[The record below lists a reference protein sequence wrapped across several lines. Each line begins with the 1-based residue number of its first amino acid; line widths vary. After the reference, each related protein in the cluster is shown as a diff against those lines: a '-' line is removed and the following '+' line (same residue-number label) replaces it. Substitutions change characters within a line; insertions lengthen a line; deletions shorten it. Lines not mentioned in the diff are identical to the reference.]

1 MLFAPHQHTSSKVN
15 LRAALEKRASLKSV
29 EGTPTGSAQHYKLP
43 TKGIAVDKAERSD
56 NHSAGSESDGES
68 VDQMQ
73 PHDSTKTTAQKKLE
87 ATLLASRQ
95 EVGGVSPAHSSPV
108 DADVAQPMEKIGG
121 NLPHIPGG
129 GKAKSALSF
138 SPKKREGSEL
148 KKATPTRGR
157 VNDYDD
163 DFDSG
168 DSDVDAVPEELSE
181 GEGEGEESEEE
192 DEPAGYNPWMSFGTA
207 SSTPGSRR
215 ASPRTSPLTS
225 PTHVGGILHDN
236 SYQTPTKMA
245 ISPLTKSIRSNNSMT
260 PPPSAVTRPTS
271 GMDLGATKTP
281 STSVDVGG
289 REQLL
294 MNEQER
300 EGVKDLPEVLS
311 STTDQVAEE
320 DEGENLTGEG
330 EKEGERGASLN
341 VCLSSVTDQ
350 PRFSLQ
356 QAKKSEKES
365 ALPGILSS
373 STDQEKGGV
382 AVDGGLAD
390 EEEKGAS
397 LAASPSSAADQSLKK
412 GASFPSSLS
421 SATDQQPS
429 RRASD
434 LPKSFS
440 SATDQ
445 PLRKGTS
452 LDSYA
457 MDLQPF
463 KKEAGLPSSLSSST
477 DQPLKRGASFDVD
490 QPLKKGVSLDHFLSS
505 STGMKKGEKVPH
517 GASLTSFPSSAT
529 DPSPPSPVHKPA
541 AVSPPTKPQVRS
553 GAAIHHDDSMEGLL
567 TVDEELTDSDDN
579 DDSYDYVEE
588 VISSLAYVPTDPM
601 VTPKRRGETLSSVD
615 SPQNKE
621 RIVSSKSKK
630 VSPVD
635 GHLSTS
641 TEAQKLSTTS
651 LTPAQQTTPTKAKS
665 STPSQQVATP
675 ISDSSL
681 VPVSP
686 LSAGLA
692 ISEFTEVRNAS
703 ATEATARDEVD
714 NFSDILK
721 SDDDDDDDE
730 IEKLL
735 GEAEQLNVSQ
745 KKMTAADKRDAS
757 ELFASVIKAAE
768 ERETAEKKTVD
779 DAAIG
784 DSKQVKGEPTSQK
797 KKEDMVLDIEAQYED
812 SEWDSE
818 DEESDGESD
827 NEEEGGGA
835 GTALT
840 WLSNT
845 GLADPFL
852 SPLTSPTHSA
862 PTTPRREVKPRSQ
875 QEETAAIHTT
885 SVDAAVTISSAD
897 ADTGRESKK
906 KEEGEE
912 EKRERKVD
920 EPGREEIVSAEPGGH
935 PLERKETL
943 THLPENEKEEKKGE
957 RHTREETKSIKDDNE
972 QGQSLVRKETVT
984 HLTGVER
991 EREVPATVA
1000 AVAEPGHPLV
1010 RKETLTHL
1018 TEDKGGVDDLIQATT
1033 AAAGVHDEQGYPL
1046 ERKDT
1051 LTHLPNKK
1059 GEKDRKKDGA
1069 DSVPL
1074 KAADNEP
1081 GRPLERK
1088 VTASHLPAEKGKKEG
1103 LHSAVQQHPR
1113 SLGLA
1118 VSPGRHIKPMGVVT
1132 GRGLVSRLTDGN
1144 DTEEDATAFTNTESE
1159 VRKLQKINFM
1169 TLYLESYRRSRNF
1182 RR

>member
-56 NHSAGSESDGES
+56 DHSAGSESDGES
-68 VDQMQ
+68 VDQTQ
-73 PHDSTKTTAQKKLE
+73 PQDSTKTTAQKKLE

-95 EVGGVSPAHSSPV
+95 EVGGVSPVHSSPV
-108 DADVAQPMEKIGG
+108 DADVSAAPQPMEKIGG

-129 GKAKSALSF
+129 GKAKSALSL

-157 VNDYDD
+157 VNDYDN

-215 ASPRTSPLTS
+215 VSPRTSPLTS
-225 PTHVGGILHDN
+225 PTHVGGGFHDN

-260 PPPSAVTRPTS
+260 PPPSAVTPPTS

-281 STSVDVGG
+281 STSVDIGG

-294 MNEQER
+294 VNEQER

-311 STTDQVAEE
+311 STTDQVAE
-320 DEGENLTGEG
+320 DEGENLTGEK

-341 VCLSSVTDQ
+341 VCLSSATDQ
-350 PRFSLQ
+350 PRFSSQ
-356 QAKKSEKES
+356 QTKKSEKES
-365 ALPGILSS
+365 ALPGFLSS

-390 EEEKGAS
+390 EEEKGAT
-397 LAASPSSAADQSLKK
+397 LAASPSSGADQPLKK
-412 GASFPSSLS
+412 
-421 SATDQQPS
+421 
-429 RRASD
+429 ASD

-490 QPLKKGVSLDHFLSS
+490 QPLKKGVSLDQFLSS

-529 DPSPPSPVHKPA
+529 DPSPPSPVHKAA

-553 GAAIHHDDSMEGLL
+553 GAAIHRDDSMEGLL

-588 VISSLAYVPTDPM
+588 VVSSLAYVPSDPT
-601 VTPKRRGETLSSVD
+601 VTSKRRGETLSFVD
-615 SPQNKE
+615 SPENKGEKE

-635 GHLSTS
+635 GHLSTG
-641 TEAQKLSTTS
+641 TEPQKLSTAS

-665 STPSQQVATP
+665 PTPSQQVATP

-686 LSAGLA
+686 LSAGVA

-703 ATEATARDEVD
+703 ATEATVRDEVD

-721 SDDDDDDDE
+721 SDDDDDDDDDE

-745 KKMTAADKRDAS
+745 KKMSAADKRDAS

-779 DAAIG
+779 DAAVG
-784 DSKQVKGEPTSQK
+784 GSKQVRGEPTSQK
-797 KKEDMVLDIEAQYED
+797 KKEDVILDIEAQYED

-862 PTTPRREVKPRSQ
+862 PTTPRREIKPRSQ
-875 QEETAAIHTT
+875 QEETAAILTT
-885 SVDAAVTISSAD
+885 NVDAAVTSSAD

-943 THLPENEKEEKKGE
+943 THLPENEEEEKKGE
-957 RHTREETKSIKDDNE
+957 RHTREEIESIEDDNE

-984 HLTGVER
+984 HLTTGNGVER
-991 EREVPATVA
+991 GKEVPATVA
-1000 AVAEPGHPLV
+1000 AVAEPGHPLI

-1018 TEDKGGVDDLIQATT
+1018 TEDKGGVDDSIQATT
-1033 AAAGVHDEQGYPL
+1033 AAVGGHNEQGHPL

-1088 VTASHLPAEKGKKEG
+1088 VTASHLPAEIGKKEG

-1118 VSPGRHIKPMGVVT
+1118 VSPGRHVKPMGVVT
-1132 GRGLVSRLTDGN
+1132 GRGLVSRLTDGD
-1144 DTEEDATAFTNTESE
+1144 DTEEDVTAFTNTESE